1 MFLVA
6 SPFMKKED
14 IEALEEGYS
23 KREDII
29 SQSLANQIP
38 DLLNDSEVLS
48 ARRWECLSWMIAN
61 GNLEVKIAVPRNSN
75 CDFGIYHEKIGLFQD
90 SKGNRIAF
98 SGSANETAGGLVNNF
113 ESIDVYRSWVET
125 DRVQRKWNNFQ
136 KLWSNTTD
144 NLEIFSFPEACKEKL
159 IRLAPDTAPTIY
171 ISDTGHSTATE
182 GPDIPYG
189 LTLRDYQKEA
199 INNWFRNNGRGT
211 LKMATGSGKTII
223 ALSVILRLVKKIQLQ
238 VAIVVCPFR
247 HLVTQ
252 WDEEARKFGFNPILA
267 FQSRSSWDGL
277 LNSRLYNIDSDK
289 SECLI
294 IITTNRTFVSSA
306 FQSKL
311 KHLPQKTC
319 IVADEAHNLGA
330 ERLRSCLPDQVRFRL
345 ALSATPERWFD
356 EEGTEAIFDY
366 FGKVLEPEFTLK
378 DALKAGALVPYRYYP
393 ILVELT
399 EDELEVYLDLSAK
412 IAKAFTDSD
421 DDESNDR
428 LTALLM
434 QRARLIATVKN
445 KIVKL
450 RELMTA
456 KREEDHMLIYCGDG
470 KVEVEEDV
478 ALHRHV
484 EAVCKLLGRD
494 LGIRVA
500 PFTAETP
507 IDDRKARI
515 QQLDQGILQ
524 GLVAIRCLDE
534 GVDIPSIKTAVIL
547 ASSGNP
553 RQFIQRR
560 GRILRRNPG
569 KDAAAIYDMIVVP
582 PKETTNSESERNL
595 LKKELSRFVEFADL
609 AQNSGTARVEI
620 LELQSQ
626 FGLLDI

>member
-1 MFLVA
+1 MSDNLQALSIDFEYRSDTQDIVQEFYIPCLSVAREYYRAVGYFTSDSLELVARGLEALIKKEGRMFLVA

-75 CDFGIYHEKIGLFQD
+75 CNFGIYHEKIGLFLD
-90 SKGNRIAF
+90 SKGDRIAF
-98 SGSANETAGGLVNNF
+98 SGSANETAGGLINNF

-144 NLEIFSFPEACKEKL
+144 NLEVLSFPKACEEKL

-171 ISDTGHSTATE
+171 ISDSGHSTAKE

-199 INNWFRNNGRGT
+199 INNWFRNNGHGT

-252 WDEEARKFGFNPILA
+252 WDEEAREFGFNPILA

-289 SECLI
+289 SEFLI
-294 IITTNRTFVSSA
+294 IITTNRTFASSA

-311 KHLPQKTC
+311 KYLPQKTI

-330 ERLRSCLPDQVRFRL
+330 KRLRNCLPDQILFRL

-393 ILVELT
+393 VLVELT
-399 EDELEVYLDLSAK
+399 ENELEVYLELSAK

-434 QRARLIATVKN
+434 NLSDEVIEGALRISWCHLTDQIDWKE
-445 KIVKL
+445 IV
-450 RELMTA
+450 
-456 KREEDHMLIYCGDG
+456 
-470 KVEVEEDV
+470 
-478 ALHRHV
+478 
-484 EAVCKLLGRD
+484 
-494 LGIRVA
+494 
-500 PFTAETP
+500 
-507 IDDRKARI
+507 
-515 QQLDQGILQ
+515 
-524 GLVAIRCLDE
+524 
-534 GVDIPSIKTAVIL
+534 SI
-547 ASSGNP
+547 
-553 RQFIQRR
+553 IQR
-560 GRILRRNPG
+560 LN
-569 KDAAAIYDMIVVP
+569 
-582 PKETTNSESERNL
+582 
-595 LKKELSRFVEFADL
+595 
-609 AQNSGTARVEI
+609 
-620 LELQSQ
+620 
-626 FGLLDI
+626 